1 MKQGEKMKQGET
13 ILCGQRMVSPCTP
26 FQESRI
32 RPVRK
37 KQMLHESQAVRSLRR
52 NPWVSKRRHEI
63 YLSGTGQRSAGR
75 AEVFVCI

>member
-1 MKQGEKMKQGET
+1 MKQGET
-13 ILCGQRMVSPCTP
+13 IPCGQEWFP
-26 FQESRI
+26 
-32 RPVRK
+32 PVPPSK
-37 KQMLHESQAVRSLRR
+37 KAIFGLYVKKRMLHESQAVHPLRR